1 MSKYDDALK
10 ALDADSAEK
19 RSAAGVAASAF
30 QPDAYAKALD
40 LSRETDAPASI
51 IARDPKPFEEKAART
66 KYDAALQGAP
76 ALSSFLESV
85 DNHAVARDDVENLSL
100 LEKAIRKITGAA
112 KTAALGATLIERQF
126 VKPIEIVREIPS
138 GFVQGG
144 GMALSGAGRMLEMG
158 GRATESLVR
167 GAGADWLADLQV
179 DSQYTPGGYL
189 RSVGEPLEQ
198 LAQTIQ
204 TPQERRTLITEG
216 VQGLGQI
223 GSQALIQWLTGPI
236 GSGITLFGQ
245 GADVM
250 GDRADIVIANA
261 KEAGASPEE
270 LASLQ
275 RKADFAGVVGA
286 AWTALTEKYQLD
298 DLMNRA
304 PLSVRSKFMSEVGD
318 FLLAGLG
325 EGVQETTEA
334 IGHDTIAKLTFDPST
349 QIGGSAA
356 EEGAAAFLSGAL
368 SRLVLNAIIPGRGAA
383 FTDDHR
389 AVAEE
394 INTIVAK
401 SKLAQRSP
409 QKVEE
414 LVAEIKKQT
423 GSETAYLDAEAFR
436 TLYQSDQEAAQAAA
450 ELTGSQTAYFEAAVS
465 GSKIAVPLEKYVAR
479 IATSPNA
486 AKLVDHITFTP
497 DGLTATEVQASMEG
511 FDERVKALQETMQ
524 GEVAGDTSQGIFDDV
539 MGQLLASGMERST
552 AEKNATLTQAVFRTL
567 AQRAG
572 MDPMALY
579 DKYGLGIRRDMPD
592 LMSKPPSID
601 ATIDPLLD
609 RLRAG
614 DIPSQQQAFGPSL
627 IEFIR
632 SKGGIVDEGGELAAR
647 DIDKG
652 NKPFQRN
659 VIQKEGLTLDDMAE
673 QLVEN
678 GYINERDPNLV
689 LDLISKELGG
699 QPVFAAGSENAA
711 LVGQLEQLKW
721 LEEFIGKSGLDLKTA
736 DNATIKKALAAQSE
750 PVARKPFDL
759 DAVEDALIE
768 ERVRNTEDRGMA
780 PNADSPAIERAI
792 YDATVAS
799 TLPGSS
805 AETAALFDVAMQ
817 NGRLDLA
824 EYIVARAER
833 FAATAST
840 TPGVNVDSPKY
851 AAIKETLEN
860 RKAVESSAAA
870 ELRSKLTETALAAQQ
885 YEQAAFHGSPFD
897 FHRFDLSK
905 IGTGEGAQAYGWG
918 QYFADAKDVAD
929 GYRRALTPRLGAKV
943 FYKGE
948 EVTADALSEI
958 GQTDQAG
965 MSALMMVN
973 QVGAFEDQT
982 LDDVIDNLRN
992 ADDDAA
998 ADWLN
1003 KHRNEVKFERPSGKL
1018 YAVDIP
1024 DAAVAKMLDW
1034 DKPMSEQPE
1043 AVKEALRGSDVAPD
1057 ESVWDQY
1064 TGRQLYEGEMQASGP
1079 YNASGWAN
1087 SDSQKA
1093 VSEKLL
1099 ALGIPGLR
1107 YLDGGSRGTGE
1118 GTRNTVVWDQSLL
1131 DEISAGMQKTFFQ
1144 SSPAATQT
1152 DTPAFKQWF
1161 GESKVVDDKGE
1172 PLVVYHG
1179 TASDFTEFKRT
1190 GSGEF
1195 GPAVYLTDNPREA
1208 GEYSSTQQKD
1218 GQNIMPVYASIANPY
1233 TKGVDAFW
1241 QEFGRDDGDAAGV
1254 ERAKAAGYD
1263 GVIASRPDS
1272 YYDNQRREFVDRGG
1286 TNTHYVVFSP
1296 SQIKS
1301 AIGNSGAFDAGNPNI
1316 LFQSGKGAGQTFDM
1330 FSATG
1335 QPTAEAIQPIV
1346 EVSPPKAA
1354 EVSPKAPAKSGPI
1367 QDFGAKLE
1375 GARKDAIAAM
1385 TRDWTDADIA
1395 TQSLS
1400 KIWPASEVD
1409 AIEDKYVAAVAF
1421 AARQEIPAKPKVSYK
1436 LKRYVEAVKLLRG
1449 LASSMMS
1456 GSVSRDVFEAKL
1468 KQARGL
1474 ENFGS
1479 KLALLESI
1487 DRDQWK
1493 RIGSVSEHPDA
1504 YRYDKNGKQVLSP
1517 FVAVEIDDKRH
1528 LFGGSKSIADVI
1540 ESVNEKLGVAQQAKL
1555 MQFEVRGRTGSYSIN
1570 KKGDREYRKL
1580 KTFETAKEALDF
1592 VKSNNA
1598 DLVKLWDGI
1607 KDKFNVQK
1615 ADVRREENRPRT
1627 AKDYRQGRDIS
1638 PDEFQQAFGFRGG
1651 QFGNWVSQGNNTA
1664 DRQWMLNSAY
1674 DALMDLSDI
1683 LNVPP
1688 RALSLNGDLGISF
1701 GARGHGAASAHY
1713 EPDTLI
1719 INLTKTR
1726 GAGTLAHEWF
1736 HALDNYFQRQ
1746 RGVGKD
1752 RQGRY
1757 ITYAPESYY
1766 ENDAGVRLPA
1776 AAFEEAVAHEKIRN
1790 FPGGPDANLRRIYRY
1805 QQAIGDQ
1812 SRWTKKDA
1820 VRPAVE
1826 ERFAQLVKALN
1837 DSPMT
1842 KRAALIDAGKDDGY
1856 WSRII
1861 ERGARAFENYVI
1873 AKMAEKGYQ
1882 NDYLVNVVGPE
1893 AFSRDIGRYP
1903 YLMDDEIGPVAEAFD
1918 NLFATIETKET
1929 DKGLMFFQRF
1939 EETKRGAITFGAD
1952 RRFTISLLEK
1962 ADLSTFLHESGHLY
1976 LELLADL
1983 AEQPDAPQ
1991 QIKDDYAAVLKW
2003 LGVKDRASV
2012 GVDQHEQWARGF
2024 ESYLMEGKAPTV
2036 ELQTAFARFRAWLV
2050 GIYRTIAK
2058 LNVDLTDDVRKVM
2071 DRLVATDSEI
2081 TAAEESQ
2088 NYAPIF
2094 ATAEEAGM
2102 SLEEWA
2108 VYKDIAN
2115 KAHQE
2120 SVTDLADRAMREL
2133 TREQKAWWKEEREA
2147 AIQSVTD
2154 EVNAM
2159 PVYRALAFLQRGQN
2173 SDGTALPEGITAT
2186 KLSKSHLVDAYGKDF
2201 LKRLPRPY
2209 VYTAE
2214 GGISSDVAA
2223 QMFGFDSGTALVEAL
2238 ANARPKKQLIE
2249 MEADARLRE
2258 KYGDML
2264 TDGSIAD
2271 QALHAVHT
2279 NEREKVLAAELK
2291 ALNRKRREV
2300 AKFVNAA
2307 DRAKAREQK
2316 QAREANPLPDSDE
2329 LKVIK
2334 AAVERIIAVKRVREI
2349 QPNVYRVAEAQS
2361 AKAAFDFAAKGKYE
2375 DAYTQKR
2382 RQILNHELYKAAVKA
2397 KEEVEAITEYMRG
2410 FDRKA
2415 TRERLARAK
2424 GQFLEQIDALRERF
2438 DFTRISN
2445 IAAQKRIALAEWVK
2459 EQEEAGREIDIPA
2472 ELLNE
2477 TRRISYKELAL
2488 WELQGLKDAVANI
2501 DHVARTKD
2509 KLLKNK
2515 AKAEWQD
2522 AKAEL
2527 LERVKTALPEGKDPP
2542 IGRFDLTSMDDWS
2555 AKVRGLADSFLRPE
2569 TIIEWLDGGRQ
2580 GPWHD
2585 YLWNQADDSQ
2595 AKREQLREQVLKPL
2609 YDLAQKINKTRRNE
2623 LQEFVQIKSMGR
2635 GLNRR
2640 TLISIAMN
2648 MGNASNI
2655 ERLLKGGYK
2664 TKDGSKPFTQQNLD
2678 EIRNALTKADW
2689 EFVQTVWD
2697 TVEGLWPE
2705 TAEFQKRMGGLVP
2718 EKVQA
2723 VPIQTKFGTY
2733 KGGYFPVVYDPDV
2746 TKAGEKQASGDSAQ
2760 EIMGKD
2766 FTKATT
2772 KKGHLKGRTAVAG
2785 PLLLDFERVMTR
2797 HMDHVITDLSHREF
2811 LLQALKIL
2819 DDKDL
2824 RAQVQSRLS
2833 DTAYRSLQG
2842 MVRHAVRADHSFGEV
2857 AASGWDRITDRIISN
2872 TAVAALGFRATT
2884 SFGNLVLA
2892 PVQAG
2897 ARVSP
2902 KFILKGTA
2910 DFYKSPK
2917 ASTEFIHARSS
2928 LMKNRATNM
2937 DATFVETLTK
2947 LRGEQ
2952 GIKAQVARA
2961 SMSVHRWADF
2971 LSTHG
2976 IWLGRYQ
2983 QSLQGGATEEQ
2994 AVRDA
2999 DSAIR
3004 QTQTAGAPKDLSAW
3018 ERDPRFK
3025 LFRMFIGPMV
3035 IMGNRIREAGARR
3048 GVVQNWPEAF
3058 GTMLAVWFLPAVL
3071 WDLVTGRGPDDDDD
3085 DGMADDL
3092 SAYAMREIAFY
3103 PFLTVPLLRD
3113 AADYLERKVKG
3124 DYAVPRT
3131 VPIFDAMTMV
3141 ANAGEEALKASA
3153 AVYEG
3158 ESVDTEAL
3166 VKDSLRAAGPLFG
3179 LPTSQLTVTG
3189 TFLHDVATGAY
3200 DPEGVDDL
3208 RYLLI
3213 RRPE

>member
-275 RKADFAGVVGA
+275 RKADFATTVGA

-497 DGLTATEVQASMEG
+497 DGLTAAEVQASLEG
-511 FDERVKALQETMQ
+511 FDERVQSLQETMQ
-524 GEVAGDTSQGIFDDV
+524 KESADPSTPIYEDV
-539 MGQLLASGMERST
+539 FGQLLATGMERST
-552 AEKNATLTQAVFRTL
+552 AEKNATLMQAVFRTL
-567 AQRAG
+567 AQRAD

-918 QYFADAKDVAD
+918 QYFADAKDVAENYRVNLTSRKADRVKLD
-929 GYRRALTPRLGAKV
+929 GAPVAG
-943 FYKGE
+943 
-948 EVTADALSEI
+948 DSMLSR
-958 GQTDQAG
+958 
-965 MSALMMVN
+965 SL
-973 QVGAFEDQT
+973 EDMARFGKSYAIQR
-982 LDDVIDNLRN
+982 LDDNIKFNTSYAPDI
-992 ADDDAA
+992 AA
-998 ADWLN
+998 LYSD
-1003 KHRNEVKFERPSGKL
+1003 VKRKIEATDESKVSVDRGQLF
-1018 YAVDIP
+1018 AVDIP

-1034 DKPMSEQPE
+1034 DKPLSEQPE
-1043 AVKEALRGSDVAPD
+1043 AVRKAVDDLLAGTKFATEGIRTGKDAYQFIGFRTRKKYGLEEWQGDVAA
-1057 ESVWDQY
+1057 SRY
-1064 TGRQLYEGEMQASGP
+1064 LGENG
-1079 YNASGWAN
+1079 
-1087 SDSQKA
+1087 
-1093 VSEKLL
+1093 V
-1099 ALGIPGLR
+1099 PGLR
-1107 YLDGGSRGTGE
+1107 YLDGGSRGSGD

-1179 TASDFTEFKRT
+1179 TKSPGFDTFNTRGETTSSGDDFKFSPLGAWFTDAPRVANNFATDFNGT
-1190 GSGEF
+1190 GRDG
-1195 GPAVYLTDNPREA
+1195 AV
-1208 GEYSSTQQKD
+1208 
-1218 GQNIMPVYASIANPY
+1218 MPVYVALRKPFEISYDDLNAQVANQRS
-1233 TKGVDAFW
+1233 A
-1241 QEFGRDDGDAAGV
+1241 
-1254 ERAKAAGYD
+1254 RALRSNLEADGYD
-1263 GVIASRPDS
+1263 GMKVGRYGGAEGFDYVAFRP
-1272 YYDNQRREFVDRGG
+1272 N
-1286 TNTHYVVFSP
+1286 
-1296 SQIKS
+1296 QIKS
-1301 AIGNSGAFDAGNPNI
+1301 ATGNSGAFDAGNPNI

-1504 YRYDKNGKQVLSP
+1504 YRYDENGKQVLSP

-1615 ADVRREENRPRT
+1615 ADVRSDENRPRT

-1638 PDEFQQAFGFRGG
+1638 PDEFQQTFGFRGG

-1674 DALMDLSDI
+1674 DGLMDLSDI

-1757 ITYAPESYY
+1757 ITYAPEAYY
-1766 ENDAGVRLPA
+1766 ENDSGIRLPA
-1776 AAFEEAVAHEKIRN
+1776 AAFEEAVSHEKIRN

-1805 QQAIGDQ
+1805 QQAIGDKSQ
-1812 SRWTKKDA
+1812 WTKKDS

-1837 DSPMT
+1837 DSPM
-1842 KRAALIDAGKDDGY
+1842 KGRSELIDAGKDDGY

-1861 ERGARAFENYVI
+1861 ERGARSFENYVI

-1882 NDYLVNVVGPE
+1882 NDYLANVTRPE
-1893 AFSRDIGRYP
+1893 DFSRDVGRYP

-2050 GIYRTIAK
+2050 GIYRTLKK
-2058 LNVDLTDDVRKVM
+2058 LNVTLTDDVRKVM
-2071 DRLVATDSEI
+2071 DRLVATDAEI
-2081 TAAEESQ
+2081 AAAEESQ

-2102 SLEEWA
+2102 SIEEWA

-2223 QMFGFDSGTALVEAL
+2223 QMFGFDSGPALVEAL
-2238 ANARPKKQLIE
+2238 ANARPKLQLIE